1 MAEKILIIG
10 ESGSGKSSSCRTLD
24 SKTTA
29 IINCI
34 GKPLPF
40 KGWKTNYQKF
50 DPKTESGNLFE
61 TVNYEAVIKAM
72 QYVAL
77 KKPEIKTLIIDDA
90 QYIMTF
96 EFMDRAMEKGYDKF
110 SELAQ
115 HFFKVL
121 KAADSLRQDLTVVF
135 LAHSE
140 EVSGNGYT
148 KTKIKTIGKM
158 LDEKLTIEGLFSC
171 VLLAT
176 CYKDTDKEI
185 KHIFVTKNN
194 GTTTVKT
201 PAGMFED
208 AIIPNDLQFVLNK
221 IKEYEQ

>member
-1 MAEKILIIG
+1 M
-10 ESGSGKSSSCRTLD
+10 GKSTSCRTLD
-24 SKTTA
+24 PKTTA

-40 KGWKTNYQKF
+40 KGWKSAYQKF
-50 DPKTESGNLFE
+50 DPKTQKGNLFE

-72 QYVAL
+72 QYISEKMAD
-77 KKPEIKTLIIDDA
+77 IKVIVIDDA
-90 QYIMTF
+90 QYIMTY
-96 EFMDRAMEKGYDKF
+96 EFMERAMEKGYDKF

-121 KAADSLRQDLTVVF
+121 KAAEQLRPDLTVIF

-148 KTKIKTIGKM
+148 KTQIKTIGKM
-158 LDEKLTIEGLFSC
+158 LNEKLTIEGMFSI

-194 GTTTVKT
+194 GTTTVKS
-201 PAGMFED
+201 PAGMFVD
-208 AIIPNDLQFVLNK
+208 AIIPNDLQFVLDK
-221 IKEYEQ
+221 IKEYEK